1 MDSKMALSTCFQPIS
16 DYLCMHVEESKK
28 LHVEEI
34 LEEIGLE
41 IQENIYH
48 YFVGLMATTT

>member
-1 MDSKMALSTCFQPIS
+1 
-16 DYLCMHVEESKK
+16 MHVEESKK

-48 YFVGLMATTT
+48 YFVDLMATTT